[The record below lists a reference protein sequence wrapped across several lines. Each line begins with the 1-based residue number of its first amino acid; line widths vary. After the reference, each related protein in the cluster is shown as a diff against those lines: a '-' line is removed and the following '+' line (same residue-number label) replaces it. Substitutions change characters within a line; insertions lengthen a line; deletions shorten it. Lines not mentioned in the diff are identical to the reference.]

1 MSSQREHGW
10 ATRRGLGE
18 QLEGAWVNS
27 LTSLGEQ
34 HELCHHRSK
43 NRRARRE
50 WPDCPQLW
58 FLPSQLGQAPCLC
71 GYSHVPIPPRLCCKG
86 VGMAEALP
94 LVGQRLSAHW
104 VIRTLKLMLP
114 VADNMKDDVALLAT
128 VTLVGVLLQGGLAP
142 VWEVGGSS
150 TPAAYSL
157 SFRLL
162 G

>member
-1 MSSQREHGW
+1 MSS
-10 ATRRGLGE
+10 AITGLRT
-18 QLEGAWVNS
+18 EGPGGSGQTVHS
-27 LTSLGEQ
+27 SG
-34 HELCHHRSK
+34 
-43 NRRARRE
+43 
-50 WPDCPQLW
+50 
-58 FLPSQLGQAPCLC
+58 FYLPSLA
-71 GYSHVPIPPRLCCKG
+71 RLPASVDTVMSPSLPASAAKG
-86 VGMAEALP
+86 WGWLR
-94 LVGQRLSAHW
+94 LFLSVGQCLSAHW